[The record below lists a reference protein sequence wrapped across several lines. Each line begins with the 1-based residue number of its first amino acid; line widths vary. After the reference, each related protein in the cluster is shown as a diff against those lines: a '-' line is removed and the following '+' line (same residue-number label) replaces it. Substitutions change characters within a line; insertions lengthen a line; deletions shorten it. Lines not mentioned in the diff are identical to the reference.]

1 MARYLMEQIQIK
13 LVVHKSERT
22 HHGQLL
28 KALPAIYLV
37 RVNRSHSA
45 FSLLDPRYFLMQNEH
60 LL

>member
-1 MARYLMEQIQIK
+1 MARYLKEQIQIK
-13 LVVHKSERT
+13 LVVYKSEQT

-45 FSLLDPRYFLMQNEH
+45 FSLLEPRYVLMQNEQ
-60 LL
+60 LF

>member
-13 LVVHKSERT
+13 LVVHMSERT

-28 KALPAIYLV
+28 KALPAIHLI

-45 FSLLDPRYFLMQNEH
+45 FSLLEPRYFLMHKEH
-60 LL
+60 LF